1 MIADILRRQRRTTPA
16 RAADGEAAAH
26 DAQGPTPADNP
37 ENMANVP
44 DRWAMAVRSPSLGGP
59 RGNDFCE
66 WQLIAIHGRKTTPLE
81 LGMFWWH
88 ATKRETETAA
98 AEIAPLLAR
107 GMVHDEQAAKRIAD
121 LYRRHGMQHG
131 PARATMRIDNL
142 RITRS
147 IPNADPQHFQRAIDM
162 LPDPELDAKNRRLD
176 AEQTRREAGF
186 DLSVG
191 IDDSDGHTGVGV
203 YSRPGS
209 GTTTTV
215 RTRPAKAAGPT
226 TRNGSEAG
234 DAERDEQIIAALARE
249 LLRADVPRRTVEN
262 AVEAWRAESRRTPA
276 NEDD

>member
-1 MIADILRRQRRTTPA
+1 MLRRQRRTTPA

-26 DAQGPTPADNP
+26 DAQGPTPADKP
-37 ENMANVP
+37 ENMASVP

-59 RGNDFCE
+59 RRDDFCE

-81 LGMFWWH
+81 LGMFWWY

-107 GMVHDEQAAKRIAD
+107 GMVHDEEVAKRIAD

-142 RITRS
+142 RLTRS
-147 IPNADPQHFQRAIDM
+147 IPDADPQHFQHAIDM
-162 LPDPELDAKNRRLD
+162 LPDPELDAKNQTLD
-176 AEQTRREAGF
+176 AEQARHEAAF
-186 DLSVG
+186 NLRVW
-191 IDDSDGHTGVGV
+191 IQETGGYAGV
-203 YSRPGS
+203 AEYSTPGS

-215 RTRPAKAAGPT
+215 RTRPAEAAGPT

-262 AVEAWRAESRRTPA
+262 ALEAWRAESRRTPA
-276 NEDD
+276 DEDD